1 MADAGVRDATLSDTA
16 AVAEIQIRAWRAAY
30 GGFMPA
36 ATLAEMTASAAPWRE
51 RWAEAVT
58 APPSPRHRLLVAV
71 ADGIVTGFAAF
82 APASDPDL
90 LPEEDAE
97 LITLAVDPSRVREG
111 HGSRLLAAV
120 ADLLREHSFRTA
132 VTWVFTEDTG
142 LLAFLEPVGWAPDGA
157 RRTLALERPVEMIR
171 LHTSLG

>member
-1 MADAGVRDATLSDTA
+1 MADVGVRDAILSDTA
-16 AVAEIQIRAWRAAY
+16 AVAEIQILAWKAAY
-30 GGFMPA
+30 RPFMPA
-36 ATLAEMTASAAPWRE
+36 EPLAEMTASAEPWRE

-71 ADGIVTGFAAF
+71 ADGLVTGFAAF

-90 LPEEDAE
+90 DPGTDAE
-97 LITLAVDPSRVREG
+97 LVTLAVDPARAREG

-120 ADLLREHSFRTA
+120 ADLLREHSFSTA
-132 VTWVFTEDTG
+132 FTWVFTEDAA
-142 LLAFLEPVGWAPDGA
+142 LRSFLEPAGWAPDGA

-171 LHTSLG
+171 LHTSLV